1 MSDLKD
7 DFFSENEKKLISAIQ
22 DGFKKT
28 ITPLT
33 EKLNY
38 ITEKLNYIYQS
49 LVDQGLIKPLATAKS
64 LKRITEE
71 GNKVLDKYNVDSYLQ
86 ENCLLLKDK
95 KLKEKT
101 DVQIFIEAS
110 KWVETEGKE
119 KLIEITLHGNIPE
132 DLIKELVSLAILY
145 KIKKSTSDK

>member
-7 DFFSENEKKLISAIQ
+7 NFFNKDEKKLISAIQ

-38 ITEKLNYIYQS
+38 IYKS
-49 LVDQGLIKPLATAKS
+49 LVDQDLIKPLATAKS
-64 LKRITEE
+64 LKKITEE

-86 ENCLLLKDK
+86 ENCLLLKNK

-119 KLIEITLHGNIPE
+119 KLVEITLHENIPE
-132 DLIKELVSLAILY
+132 DLIKELLSLAILY